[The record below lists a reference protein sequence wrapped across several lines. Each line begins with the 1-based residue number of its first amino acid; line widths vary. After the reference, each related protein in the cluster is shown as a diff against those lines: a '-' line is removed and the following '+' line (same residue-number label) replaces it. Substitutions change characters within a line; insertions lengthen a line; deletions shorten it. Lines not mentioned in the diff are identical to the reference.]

1 MRFLIRLLSAGIA
14 LLGLL
19 LLALTLDSYQQ
30 QQPNP
35 TLWFPATLGVLL
47 VGVALGA
54 LLVEDARD

>member
-30 QQPNP
+30 QTPSP

-47 VGVALGA
+47 VGIALGA